1 MLKTIDLFAG
11 AGGLSYGFESTR
23 EFLIVAAAENNKNAR
38 KTYVENHKGRNDIRL
53 IPDVRDY
60 DFSALASEFDGIDVV
75 IGGPPCQGF
84 SNANRQKNHIISMNN
99 SLVKEYFRAVKEIRP
114 KAFVME
120 NVSMLSSETHRFY
133 DSAKDH
139 DVVTSLG
146 VQMREDELVLADS
159 DYNGYSLV
167 NIIQAD
173 AVADYKISDELFQL
187 LNVLY
192 KNRNSE
198 ERLSKY
204 IKNKSKLIID
214 KIASQAEEVKNNL
227 GILNWIVDMINTEQI
242 SACFTELGQFIKFQ
256 KTFRLKEELDSNEI
270 IYEIENDLQT
280 GKIIARVKSYSVIEY
295 VNKILG
301 DDYKKNSGVINS
313 LWFGVPQE
321 RRRFIMIGVRS
332 DIIQEKEIEMPEGNG
347 AEIVTVGQAIGDLRV
362 YEVDEEDNEPEKL
375 PYDSNTENL
384 SDYARIMRKGSE
396 GISNHIVPKS
406 RDKAKARF
414 AALKE
419 GENFHNLDN
428 GLKDNYAVPERTQ
441 NSIYLRLDSNRPSGT
456 VINVRKSMWIHP
468 TIDRAISVREAA
480 RLQSFPDRFVFK
492 GTKDAQYQ
500 QVGNAVPPLMANVTA
515 MAHGSKLD
523 GEIFSEFSRDWTNLS
538 YQAQLIRAKLQNK
551 DISEV
556 IDLGDIDVIPAGKY
570 RDQMMKTRVGQYF
583 FRMTVLNSYENRC
596 CVTGLKQP
604 ELLVASHIKPWKV
617 SDERTERTNPAN
629 GLCLN
634 ALHDKAFDRGL
645 ITLDKRYKII
655 VSRKL
660 KDTEMDSET
669 KSWFMGYSDHQIIL
683 PDKFLPGK
691 DFIEYHN
698 DVIFQR

>member
-295 VNKILG
+295 VNKI
-301 DDYKKNSGVINS
+301 YV
-313 LWFGVPQE
+313 
-321 RRRFIMIGVRS
+321 
-332 DIIQEKEIEMPEGNG
+332 
-347 AEIVTVGQAIGDLRV
+347 
-362 YEVDEEDNEPEKL
+362 
-375 PYDSNTENL
+375 
-384 SDYARIMRKGSE
+384 
-396 GISNHIVPKS
+396 
-406 RDKAKARF
+406 
-414 AALKE
+414 
-419 GENFHNLDN
+419 
-428 GLKDNYAVPERTQ
+428 
-441 NSIYLRLDSNRPSGT
+441 
-456 VINVRKSMWIHP
+456 
-468 TIDRAISVREAA
+468 
-480 RLQSFPDRFVFK
+480 
-492 GTKDAQYQ
+492 
-500 QVGNAVPPLMANVTA
+500 
-515 MAHGSKLD
+515 
-523 GEIFSEFSRDWTNLS
+523 
-538 YQAQLIRAKLQNK
+538 
-551 DISEV
+551 
-556 IDLGDIDVIPAGKY
+556 
-570 RDQMMKTRVGQYF
+570 
-583 FRMTVLNSYENRC
+583 
-596 CVTGLKQP
+596 
-604 ELLVASHIKPWKV
+604 
-617 SDERTERTNPAN
+617 
-629 GLCLN
+629 
-634 ALHDKAFDRGL
+634 
-645 ITLDKRYKII
+645 
-655 VSRKL
+655 
-660 KDTEMDSET
+660 
-669 KSWFMGYSDHQIIL
+669 
-683 PDKFLPGK
+683 
-691 DFIEYHN
+691 
-698 DVIFQR
+698 

>member
-11 AGGLSYGFESTR
+11 AGGLSYGFESTG

-38 KTYVENHKGRNDIRL
+38 KTYIENHKGRNDIRL
-53 IPDVRDY
+53 LPDVRDY
-60 DFSALASEFDGIDVV
+60 DFLALASEFDGIDVV

-159 DYNGYSLV
+159 DYNGYSLM

-347 AEIVTVGQAIGDLRV
+347 AEIVTVGQAIGDLRD

-375 PYDSNTENL
+375 PYDSSTENL

-500 QVGNAVPPLMANVTA
+500 QVGNAVPPLMARKRRQADISMKKNG
-515 MAHGSKLD
+515 GSKRKKKEEERKRKYHKKSNNKKGTGTGKASEVLISGIRTPFDKATGEYQISFVLD
-523 GEIFSEFSRDWTNLS
+523 ENAEDLVVGIRIGSDDDNLS
-538 YQAQLIRAKLQNK
+538 KAN
-551 DISEV
+551 ISE
-556 IDLGDIDVIPAGKY
+556 ATMNGKKLPIKNDMIELKGIHNEGEKNIL
-570 RDQMMKTRVGQYF
+570 RVKLEEKTR
-583 FRMTVLNSYENRC
+583 
-596 CVTGLKQP
+596 
-604 ELLVASHIKPWKV
+604 
-617 SDERTERTNPAN
+617 RTLEVRAY
-629 GLCLN
+629 
-634 ALHDKAFDRGL
+634 AKH
-645 ITLDKRYKII
+645 
-655 VSRKL
+655 
-660 KDTEMDSET
+660 
-669 KSWFMGYSDHQIIL
+669 
-683 PDKFLPGK
+683 
-691 DFIEYHN
+691 
-698 DVIFQR
+698 